1 MQATDKG
8 IKKKPIPPPR
18 QHLPTLTAVAAA
30 TTVKT
35 SSSYQSLE
43 RALESLSIR
52 NPSELV
58 IGIAKSVATQ
68 WRHKPQMLLRPGIC
82 YEAQYLGSTLV
93 RHVRGTESTKRSIQK
108 LKKRNANEASK
119 CASIVL
125 AISLSGVHF
134 LDPFSQVLYTVEQ
147 SCCFYSSDIDCD

>member
-1 MQATDKG
+1 MQTNEKET
-8 IKKKPIPPPR
+8 KKKPIPPPR
-18 QHLPTLTAVAAA
+18 QHLPAAS
-30 TTVKT
+30 VKT

-108 LKKRNANEASK
+108 LKKRNANESNK

-134 LDPFSQVLYTVEQ
+134 LDPFSQVLLYMQ
-147 SCCFYSSDIDCD
+147 LGFY

>member
-8 IKKKPIPPPR
+8 VKKKPIPPPR
-18 QHLPTLTAVAAA
+18 QHLPPTTAAAAAA

-134 LDPFSQVLYTVEQ
+134 LDPFSQVLYTLQ
-147 SCCFYSSDIDCD
+147 LWAA